1 MARSLLLTHTRVTT
15 RQTTFD
21 KPPRAH
27 YTCGVTEWSTILLAG
42 AAVFFIGVSKA
53 GLGGG
58 LGMLTTPVCVLAF
71 GLAGQSPQFAVGF
84 LLPLLC
90 AGDAFSLRHY
100 WGQWR
105 LDNLKFLLPGVL
117 LGVIAGVQLVGR
129 LEPRHFSIIIGGL
142 AVGFVIFQVLKEKVF
157 KNGTP
162 FVPGYGTGTAAGV
175 GAGLTS
181 TFAHGAGPMVNL
193 FMIPQRLPKVEF
205 TSTRVLIF
213 TWINWIKMPF
223 FIGWGLVTLET
234 VKWSAAYLPL
244 VPLGV
249 ALGVWLNRKIP
260 EATFRVIILAATA
273 LAGVYLI
280 ITNLSP

>member
-1 MARSLLLTHTRVTT
+1 M
-15 RQTTFD
+15 
-21 KPPRAH
+21 
-27 YTCGVTEWSTILLAG
+27 TEWNTILLAG

-105 LDNLKFLLPGVL
+105 IANLRFLLPGVF
-117 LGVIAGVQLVGR
+117 LGVIAGVQLVDR
-129 LEPRHFSIIIGGL
+129 MEPRHFNIIIGTL
-142 AVGFVIFQVLKEKVF
+142 AVGFVIFQLLKERFF
-157 KNGTP
+157 KNETP
-162 FVPGYGTGTAAGV
+162 FQPGYGTGTTAGV

-181 TFAHGAGPMVNL
+181 TFAHGAGPMVNM
-193 FMIPQRLPKVEF
+193 FMIPQRLPKEEF
-205 TSTRVLIF
+205 VSTRVLIF

-234 VKWSAAYLPL
+234 AKWSAAYLPL

-249 ALGVWLNRKIP
+249 AVGVWLNRKIP
-260 EATFRVIILAATA
+260 EEMFRVVIYVATA
-273 LAGVYLI
+273 LAGVHLI